1 MDLLLELALNE
12 PDLRLVRVDL
22 PVALA
27 EELVVALEADKL
39 ESELLQLR
47 SVAVL
52 EVTEEVELLAE
63 LV

>member
-27 EELVVALEADKL
+27 EELVVALEAEEL
-39 ESELLQLR
+39 ETELLKLR